1 MSNYTFF
8 SVILDKKTNSPARW
22 FTFDGT
28 DFPRKNDK
36 FKIKYIQLFKKIIN
50 ENNIDNIFII
60 KPVTSKEVYD
70 YLDKQCF
77 KEIKYNNE
85 MTKLEILDCNKI

>member
-8 SVILDKKTNSPARW
+8 SVILDKKTNSPTRW

-36 FKIKYIQLFKKIIN
+36 FKIKYVQLFKKIIN
-50 ENNIDNIFII
+50 ENNIDKIFII
-60 KPVTSKEVYD
+60 SQ
-70 YLDKQCF
+70 L
-77 KEIKYNNE
+77 
-85 MTKLEILDCNKI
+85 L